1 LRDFLFGEKYML
13 IALIVLAVICLA
25 LAGTVI
31 YLVRVVAAVK
41 VSGNGYELGA
51 ALTPWKKP
59 KADEGKKKKGM
70 L

>member
-1 LRDFLFGEKYML
+1 ML